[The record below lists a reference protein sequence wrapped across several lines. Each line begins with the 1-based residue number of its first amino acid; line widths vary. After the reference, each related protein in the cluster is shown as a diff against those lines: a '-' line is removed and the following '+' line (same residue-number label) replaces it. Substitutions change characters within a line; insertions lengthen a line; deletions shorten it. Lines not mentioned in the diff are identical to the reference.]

1 MKKKLRG
8 ILTFLCTISF
18 LFIFS
23 CGVLAVETEHYANE
37 EGDDGIS
44 YTAPLTV
51 TPYNMTTSAAKDGYL
66 IVVLDP
72 GHGGSESGT
81 YTVASGSTRLYEQ
94 YYNLKVA
101 QYCKAYLEQYYGGK
115 VTVFLTR
122 TGDTVL
128 SRPERAQIAA
138 GYGADLML
146 SIHFNGSSNSSA
158 NGGEVYVSCL
168 EEYALTGLS
177 SQIVNNLG
185 NLGIKKRGVFT
196 RDSEDGT
203 RWTDGIRLADYYGI
217 IKYPAYYEIPSCII
231 EHCFLTNSSDYAF
244 ADSDDD
250 QKKLGEADAKAIA
263 TYFNLGSESPT
274 TIKNTKDTAKNQLT
288 TYYNSLNLTDYS
300 TTYQTKIKT
309 LYQDSLNRIEIATGT
324 GKINLT
330 LNRTLKTIKNY
341 PCSILGFNDVKRSDW
356 FCNAVIY
363 SVENKLFNGTS
374 ATTFSPNVS
383 ITRGQFITIIGRNS
397 GIDGTTPAT
406 TGFGDV
412 SANFYYAPY
421 IAWAANNDIVK
432 GMTATT
438 FAPDAA
444 ISREDLVTILYRY
457 AEAKNITVSG
467 ATGKTIADFSD
478 GGNVDSWATEAM
490 NWAVEHGI
498 INGDEQGKLN
508 PRSYTIRAE
517 AAKIMMVF
525 KQQSS

>member
-8 ILTFLCTISF
+8 ILTLLCTISF

-23 CGVLAVETEHYANE
+23 CGILAAEADVYADE

-44 YTAPLTV
+44 VVSPLTV
-51 TPYNMTTSAAKDGYL
+51 LPETITTSATNGNL

-81 YTVASGSTRLYEQ
+81 YTVASGSTGLYEK

-101 QYCKAYLEQYYGGK
+101 QYCKAYLEQNYGGK
-115 VTVFLTR
+115 VSVFLTR

-168 EEYALTGLS
+168 EEYALTGLGN
-177 SQIVNNLG
+177 QIVNNLG

-231 EHCFLTNSSDYAF
+231 EHCFLTNSSDYTF
-244 ADSDDD
+244 ANSEDDL
-250 QKKLGEADAKAIA
+250 KKLGEADAKAIA
-263 TYFNLGSESPT
+263 TYYSLGSESST
-274 TIKNTKDTAKNQLT
+274 TIENTRYTAKNQLT
-288 TYYNSLNLTDYS
+288 TYYNSLDLTDYS
-300 TTYQTKIKT
+300 ATYQAKINSV
-309 LYQDSLNRIEIATGT
+309 YQDAVSRIDLANGT

-330 LNRTLKTIKNY
+330 LDRTLKTIKNY
-341 PCSILGFNDVKRSDW
+341 PTSILGFNDVKRSDW

-374 ATTFSPNVS
+374 VTTFSPRSS
-383 ITRGQFITIIGRNS
+383 ITRGMFITVLGRSS
-397 GIDGTTPAT
+397 GVSGTTPVNTA
-406 TGFGDV
+406 FSDV
-412 SANFYYAPY
+412 NANFYYAPY
-421 IAWAANNDIVK
+421 IAWAANNDIVN
-432 GMTATT
+432 GMTDTT
-438 FAPDAA
+438 FAPDTA
-444 ISREDLVTILYRY
+444 ISREDLVTMVYRY
-457 AEAKNITVSG
+457 AEAENISVNG
-467 ATGKTIADFSD
+467 NTGKTVADFND
-478 GGNVDSWATEAM
+478 GAKVNSWALEAM
-490 NWAVEHGI
+490 NWAVAHGV
-498 INGDEQGKLN
+498 INGDDLGMLN
-508 PRSYTIRAE
+508 PQSYCNRAE

-525 KQQSS
+525 KQQNS

>member
-8 ILTFLCTISF
+8 ILTLFCTISF
-18 LFIFS
+18 LFAFS
-23 CGVLAVETEHYANE
+23 CGILAAEASVYADE
-37 EGDDGIS
+37 EGDDGASLIS
-44 YTAPLTV
+44 PPAV
-51 TPYNMTTSAAKDGYL
+51 TPDTLTASATNGKL

-81 YTVASGSTRLYEQ
+81 YTVASGSTGLYEK

-115 VTVFLTR
+115 VTVLLTR

-146 SIHFNGSSNSSA
+146 SIHFNGNSSSSA

-168 EEYALTGLS
+168 EEYALTGLG

-185 NLGIKKRGVFT
+185 DLGIKKRGVFT

-203 RWTDGIRLADYYGI
+203 YWTDGKRLADYYGI

-244 ADSDDD
+244 ANSEDDL
-250 QKKLGEADAKAIA
+250 KKLGEADAKAIA
-263 TYFNLGSESPT
+263 TYFNLGSESST
-274 TIKNTKDTAKNQLT
+274 TIENTRYTAKNQLT
-288 TYYNSLNLTDYS
+288 TYYNTLDLTDYS
-300 TTYQTKIKT
+300 ATYQTKINNV
-309 LYQDSLNRIEIATGT
+309 YQDALSRIEIANGT

-330 LNRTLKTIKNY
+330 LNRALKTIENY
-341 PCSILGFNDVKRSDW
+341 PTSIMGFNDVKRSDW

-363 SVENKLFNGTS
+363 SVQNDLFNGTS
-374 ATTFSPNVS
+374 NTTFSPRSS
-383 ITRGQFITIIGRNS
+383 ITRGMFIAVLGRNS
-397 GIDGTTPAT
+397 GVNGTTPADT
-406 TGFGDV
+406 NFSDV
-412 SANFYYAPY
+412 NANRYYAPF
-421 IAWAANNDIVK
+421 IAWAADDDIVT
-432 GMTATT
+432 GVTATT

-444 ISREDLVTILYRY
+444 ITREDLVTMLYRY
-457 AEAKNITVSG
+457 AEAKSIGVST
-467 ATGKTIADFSD
+467 ATGKTISDFGD
-478 GGNVDSWATEAM
+478 GGKVDSWALEAM
-490 NWAVEHGI
+490 NWAVGSGI
-498 INGDEQGKLN
+498 INGDELGMLN
-508 PRSYTIRAE
+508 PQSYTTRAE

-525 KQQSS
+525 KQQSN